1 MNSLKKTLLGLVLVA
16 GVSSGMSVW
25 VYSAMQSDASGSEG
39 AVVVEAVDGSAYA
52 TPTAYTPAV
61 ARPAI
66 ETDFTKA
73 AAATVNAVV
82 SIKSTVMQQQRSSSS
97 MEEEFFK
104 YFFGQGGGRSY
115 TPQPRIGMGS
125 GVIISED
132 GYVVTNNHVIDGAD
146 KIEVTLNDKRTFTA
160 TLVGT
165 DPMTDLA
172 LIKVDADD
180 LPIVRFGDS
189 DKLQVGEWVLAVGNP
204 FQLNSTVTA
213 GIVSAKSRNLGMIS
227 SGRTLGIESFIQT
240 DAAVN
245 PGNSGGALVNT
256 AGELVGIN
264 TAIYSETGNYAGY
277 SFAIPTTIVSKVITD
292 LKQYGTVQRAMLGIV
307 IHEMNDE
314 YSKEKKVKLRKGV
327 YVEDVAE
334 RSAAMEADLRAG
346 DVIVAI
352 NGVETP
358 TPSILQ
364 EQVARYRPGDKVK
377 IEFYRGDDKKS
388 ADAILK
394 NSHGGTEVTKAMNI
408 DMLGA
413 TLKEVDDATKSQL
426 RIRGGVQ
433 ITEISAG
440 QFKQAGIREGFV
452 ILDINGVK
460 VMSVKNVEDAFR
472 TIIKG
477 DNTDKVMFIKGIYPN
492 GKMAYYAVP
501 LSEQ

>member
-1 MNSLKKTLLGLVLVA
+1 M
-16 GVSSGMSVW
+16 
-25 VYSAMQSDASGSEG
+25 
-39 AVVVEAVDGSAYA
+39 
-52 TPTAYTPAV
+52 
-61 ARPAI
+61 
-66 ETDFTKA
+66 
-73 AAATVNAVV
+73 
-82 SIKSTVMQQQRSSSS
+82 
-97 MEEEFFK
+97 
-104 YFFGQGGGRSY
+104 
-115 TPQPRIGMGS
+115 
-125 GVIISED
+125 
-132 GYVVTNNHVIDGAD
+132 
-146 KIEVTLNDKRTFTA
+146 
-160 TLVGT
+160 
-165 DPMTDLA
+165 
-172 LIKVDADD
+172 
-180 LPIVRFGDS
+180 
-189 DKLQVGEWVLAVGNP
+189 
-204 FQLNSTVTA
+204 
-213 GIVSAKSRNLGMIS
+213 
-227 SGRTLGIESFIQT
+227 
-240 DAAVN
+240 
-245 PGNSGGALVNT
+245 
-256 AGELVGIN
+256 
-264 TAIYSETGNYAGY
+264 
-277 SFAIPTTIVSKVITD
+277 
-292 LKQYGTVQRAMLGIV
+292 
-307 IHEMNDE
+307 
-314 YSKEKKVKLRKGV
+314 KLRKGV
-327 YVEDVAE
+327 DVEVVAE

-433 ITEISAG
+433 ITELSAG

>member
-16 GVSSGMSVW
+16 GVSSGVSAW

-61 ARPAI
+61 ARPAV

-413 TLKEVDDATKSQL
+413 TLKEIDDATKSQL

-433 ITEISAG
+433 ITELSAG